1 MLKRITILIVLVL
14 FIGIQDGLSQ
24 ASLVPVYHQVYDW
37 MHYQRVRGNAPLYN
51 YEALPLTR
59 GQITSILAQIDES
72 KLNSGDQHVRN
83 SYLREFSVD
92 SLRKYETNSFIQGSD
107 KFYNRGKDILFS
119 DEEPHLYVW
128 DDENATIA
136 FDWFPGR
143 GAVFVEDGDLIYNAP
158 YYTIGGVRSYGT
170 FSGTLGFHHEQW
182 RAVEV
187 GDDEAF
193 LYLPFLS
200 RNWKTLNNTGSNKY
214 HMNTSAG
221 FHKSYWSLHI
231 GRGMLKYGVGQR
243 NNLVYSRESIPFDWV
258 RLNINSKYVRY
269 SLIHGFLSWD
279 SGRQREIEGFD
290 NLYTRTSPNRFT
302 VHQKFQFQ
310 PAEWISIGYYE
321 LINYSNRKIELAYIN
336 PVNRLAY
343 MEWEL
348 QDQDNGF
355 AGFEGVLRPFDGLEL
370 FGEILVDDLGDAK
383 DLFRWE
389 EKKASNSTFAR
400 YLGFSYAMKTGTV
413 LSSSYQRVEPAIYA
427 HKFQLNSHSEKGI
440 SLGSQIGPNGD
451 ELSFQIEQWFSHRTR
466 ITFRYDYDRQGLNY
480 FDGNGEFVDV
490 GGDILDSYQPDP
502 VTGGVIK
509 PSEFLAG
516 DLHRWNRF
524 TVEATYEPWR
534 GIRLRGEYSL
544 RSMLEGEQLNDLSIF
559 NFTLQVGY

>member
-1 MLKRITILIVLVL
+1 MFKRITSLFVLVL
-14 FIGIQDGLSQ
+14 FVGIQDGLSQ

-59 GQITSILAQIDES
+59 GQITSILSQIDEG
-72 KLNSGDQHVRN
+72 KLNKGDQHVRH

-92 SLRKYETNSFIQGSD
+92 SLKKYESNSFIQGSD
-107 KFYNRGKDILFS
+107 KFYNRGKDLLFS

-128 DDENATIA
+128 DEENATIA

-143 GAVFVEDGDLIYNAP
+143 GAVFVEDGDINYSAP

-170 FSGTLGFHHEQW
+170 FSNTIGYHYEQW
-182 RAVEV
+182 RAVQV
-187 GDDEAF
+187 GDTEAF
-193 LYLPFLS
+193 LYLPFLT
-200 RNWKTLNNTGSNKY
+200 RNYKALRELNINK
-214 HMNTSAG
+214 HHLNTSAG
-221 FHKSYWSLHI
+221 FHKGYWSVHI

-258 RLNINSKYVRY
+258 RLNINSKYIKY

-279 SGRQREIEGFD
+279 NRPRREVEGFD
-290 NLYTRTSPNRFT
+290 GLYTRTSPNRFT
-302 VHQKFQFQ
+302 VHQRIQFQ
-310 PAEWISIGYYE
+310 PAEWISFSFYE

-336 PVNRLAY
+336 PVNRLSI

-355 AGFEGVLRPFDGLEL
+355 AGFEGILRPFDGLEL
-370 FGEILVDDLGDAK
+370 FGEILIDDLGDAK

-400 YLGFSYAMKTGTV
+400 YLGFNYALKTGTV
-413 LSSSYQRVEPAIYA
+413 LSSSYQRVEPSIYA
-427 HKFQLNSHSEKGI
+427 HKFPLNTHAEKGI
-440 SLGSQIGPNGD
+440 GLGSQVGPNGD
-451 ELSFQIEQWFSHRTR
+451 ELSFQIEQWLSHRTR
-466 ITFRYDYDRQGLNY
+466 VLIRYDYDRHGLNY
-480 FDGNGEFVDV
+480 FDSNGDFVDA
-490 GGDILDSYQPDP
+490 GGDINDSYYIDPD
-502 VTGGVIK
+502 TQQIIRAT
-509 PSEFLAG
+509 EYLEG
-516 DLHRWNRF
+516 DLHRWNRL

-534 GIRLRGEYSL
+534 GVRLKGEYSL

-559 NFTLQVGY
+559 NFTLQFGY